1 MRPTLVELNMKRK
14 EGAEGAEGI
23 QTRETHEK
31 KHAELKVQN
40 TRLAEALRKAEF
52 RIAIE
57 ASTARILG
65 LALTRGPVDTDPEV
79 A

>member
-1 MRPTLVELNMKRK
+1 MKEEEK
-14 EGAEGAEGI
+14 AGGI
-23 QTRETHEK
+23 QTREK
-31 KHAELKVQN
+31 VDAELEVQN
-40 TRLAEALRKAEF
+40 TRLAEALRKAQF

-65 LALTRGPVDTDPEV
+65 LALTRGSVDTDPEV

>member
-1 MRPTLVELNMKRK
+1 MEEEAKTDRL
-14 EGAEGAEGI
+14 
-23 QTRETHEK
+23 QTREK
-31 KHAELKVQN
+31 VNAELEVQN

-65 LALTRGPVDTDPEV
+65 LALTRGSVDTDPEV

>member
-1 MRPTLVELNMKRK
+1 MRPLVELNMKEEK
-14 EGAEGAEGI
+14 KAEGI
-23 QTRETHEK
+23 QSREK
-31 KHAELKVQN
+31 VELEAQD

>member
-1 MRPTLVELNMKRK
+1 MRPTLVVSNMKAGK
-14 EGAEGAEGI
+14 AAEVTQA
-23 QTRETHEK
+23 REKDRT
-31 KHAELKVQN
+31 ELEVQN
-40 TRLAEALRKAEF
+40 THLAEALRKAEF

-65 LALTRGPVDTDPEV
+65 LALTRGPLDEDPPEV

>member
-1 MRPTLVELNMKRK
+1 MRRPLVELNMKE
-14 EGAEGAEGI
+14 EGTAEGI
-23 QTRETHEK
+23 QTREK
-31 KHAELKVQN
+31 VRAELEAQN
-40 TRLAEALRKAEF
+40 TRLAAALRKAEF

>member
-1 MRPTLVELNMKRK
+1 MKEEEK
-14 EGAEGAEGI
+14 TDGL
-23 QTRETHEK
+23 QTREK
-31 KHAELKVQN
+31 KHAELEVQN

-65 LALTRGPVDTDPEV
+65 LALTRNPMDTDPE
-79 A
+79 AA

>member
-1 MRPTLVELNMKRK
+1 MKEEEKTDRL
-14 EGAEGAEGI
+14 
-23 QTRETHEK
+23 QTREKEQ
-31 KHAELKVQN
+31 VQN

>member
-1 MRPTLVELNMKRK
+1 MKGK
-14 EGAEGAEGI
+14 GTADGI
-23 QTRETHEK
+23 QTREKVHT
-31 KHAELKVQN
+31 ELEVQN

-65 LALTRGPVDTDPEV
+65 FALTRDPVDTDPEV

>member
-1 MRPTLVELNMKRK
+1 MRPRLVVLNMKEEEK
-14 EGAEGAEGI
+14 ADGA
-23 QTRETHEK
+23 QTREK
-31 KHAELKVQN
+31 KHAELEVQN

-65 LALTRGPVDTDPEV
+65 LALTRGSVDTDPEV